1 MELYLLGFKNNASLR
16 SIGVFRNGELVK
28 EIDLYDLLIFGSTN
42 TEIDLES
49 GDVLLV
55 NALKEKIKIEGE
67 VYRPALYEIKDGDTF
82 QDALNFAL
90 GLTPDAN
97 KENISLKR
105 KTDDGDYELINLN
118 AKSDLVLKSGD
129 EDCAYSQRNIK
140 KCSFN

>member
-1 MELYLLGFKNNASLR
+1 MINNPGSYLLNALGSSVNGIISAGGFENNASLR

-97 KENISLKR
+97 KENISLK
-105 KTDDGDYELINLN
+105 
-118 AKSDLVLKSGD
+118 
-129 EDCAYSQRNIK
+129 K
-140 KCSFN
+140 KN